1 MSQFKRSADAVRLD
15 VWLDVVCLFKTRS
28 EAQKACS
35 GGKVDVNGVPAK
47 PHRTIKPGDH
57 IRISRP
63 YGRKQTLVV
72 RGLAD
77 THLPKIEART
87 LYDDTSPPPSPEEMH
102 LRRLERQWRATMRP
116 ARRPDKR
123 ERRSLRKL
131 KGEDL

>member
-1 MSQFKRSADAVRLD
+1 MHDLPGVRLD

-28 EAQKACS
+28 EAQRACT
-35 GGKVDVNGVPAK
+35 GGKVDVNGAPAK
-47 PHRTIKPGDH
+47 PHRNVRPGDQN
-57 IRISRP
+57 RISRP
-63 YGRKQTLVV
+63 FGRKQTLVV

-77 THLPKIEART
+77 KHLPKAEVRT
-87 LYDDTSPPPSPEEMH
+87 LYEDLTPPPLPEEVH

-131 KGEDL
+131 KGEDF